1 MDTVL
6 LAERVELIEESVRA
20 LVTLPARMES
30 MERRFADIE
39 GRMVSVEGRLVSLEG
54 RMVNVEER
62 LVVVE
67 GQIVQLRG
75 EMHGE
80 FSAIRRNM
88 NERFD
93 ALDERGEDTRRFM
106 RVLHE
111 EVLDRVGRLGE
122 GRSAL

>member
-39 GRMVSVEGRLVSLEG
+39 GRMVSVEERL
-54 RMVNVEER
+54 VNVEGR

-80 FSAIRRNM
+80 FSAIRDNM

-93 ALDERGEDTRRFM
+93 ALYERGEDTRRFM